1 VGHGTLRNR
10 FAADMTGSLVATFF
24 DLRAIINT
32 SAQAANPYRGP
43 NLGYE
48 VNAKLVPPVDTPI
61 RFVMEPAPK

>member
-1 VGHGTLRNR
+1 
-10 FAADMTGSLVATFF
+10 MATFF